1 MSGFSEVRE
10 RLARLNPEQRALLTR
25 RLAAGRDTSPSDVYL
40 EMVPAVPLRTQIF
53 GQPGESPRQIAVY
66 PASHGQQRMWL
77 LHEYSERLPVY
88 VIPSS
93 FHLVGPFDEEL
104 LMGAVADV
112 VRRHDNLRATF
123 VMEDGQLFQHVA
135 SGAEFAFE
143 AKNFQAVPEGEREAA
158 AKRFLEE
165 VAGRSFDLA
174 AAPGFRVVLA
184 RLGPEEHVLCLVLH
198 HIISD
203 GWSRS
208 NLWRDLAACY
218 TARAA
223 GAGMPPQLP
232 FQFVDYAAWQLRQL
246 AGGTFEKQA
255 EYWKAQLAGGLEPLE
270 LPSDR
275 PRPAKE
281 SFRGARA
288 SLVLDNKLIER
299 LTARAREEGATLFM
313 VLLAAYKALLH
324 RYTGSADPLIGVPVA
339 NRQRVE
345 VEALVG
351 FFVNTLVMRTDL
363 SGDPTF
369 RELLGRVKE
378 TAIQAYAH
386 QDMPFDRLVEMLQIP
401 RHAGVAP
408 VFQAGFALQD
418 FPEVSLE
425 LPDIRS
431 TPWPV
436 DTHTTKWDLHLAVEQ
451 TGDGWV
457 ATAEYSTDLFDA
469 DRVERMLGHWRVIL
483 ENIANDPGQTL
494 ANIPLL
500 TEHERHRLL
509 VDWNKTERDY
519 PQEKCVRQLFEEQ
532 AARTPDAVAVV
543 CDGESLTITALFRAQ
558 AARTP
563 QAPALESA
571 GRSFS
576 YAELDAWSDD
586 LAQRFLAAGVRRGD
600 LVGIRGVR
608 RAETVAALLGILKAG
623 AAYLPLNPSD
633 PASRLRRIL
642 EDAAPVAVVEPEKG
656 AHSATP
662 FTGIVLDVCGFDD
675 DCFPARSAGFTDVS
689 VDDLAY
695 VCYTSGSTGQPKGV
709 MIPHRGVARLVRNTN
724 YIDIRQDDVFLQ
736 LAPLSFDAS
745 TFEIWGALLNGA
757 KLVVYGPEN
766 VELGD
771 LGRSIRDNKIS
782 TLWLTSALFNL
793 MVDGELESLLGVRH
807 LLAGGDVLSVPHV
820 KKLLERMP
828 AGHVLINGYG
838 PTENTT
844 FTCCHRMD
852 RDSVINARV
861 PIGIPVTG
869 TDVVMVDEKG
879 RPAPRNAAGE
889 ILVGGAG
896 LARGYLKSPALD
908 AEKFVSLAI
917 QGGERRRFYRTG
929 DLGAWNS
936 DGTLDFRG
944 RMDEQ
949 MKIRGFR
956 VEPGEIEAALRGLEG
971 IRDAAV
977 ALDEG
982 DSGERQ
988 IRAFVVRDDTHLG
1001 VAAIKAGLQSALPDY
1016 MVPAAV
1022 HFLDALPVTPN
1033 GKVDRAALR
1042 EMAVRSQ
1049 NGSTTDPGNA
1059 PRDLLEHR
1067 LTAIWC
1073 RLFGRKDIGRDANF
1087 FELGGHSLLAAQLAH
1102 EVEKL
1107 VGHRFP
1113 IARVFQAQT
1122 IAELAAMVEG
1132 EDWAPAWSSLVPL
1145 RAEGDKAPMF
1155 FVHGYGGDVYAFVHL
1170 VRAMEKGRPV
1180 YGLQAAESSG
1190 GIPPHE
1196 TMEQMAAHYARE
1208 IRSLQPE
1215 GPYHL
1220 AGYSLGGW
1228 IAYAVAQ
1235 ELRQSGQEVA
1245 LLVLFDTAA
1254 TANVPWYFYG
1264 LTAVPDLAG
1273 RTLRHVRKLR
1283 QVPWSEIG
1291 DYLAGPLRTLRYLLS
1306 RSQREPETDYA
1317 KEMGWKADP
1326 WNLLHA
1332 RYRPAPYGGKMIV
1345 FLASARADGAARP
1358 DSRIASRSI
1367 HALKEKGSRLFWK
1380 RMARGGV
1387 RFHRVPG
1394 THHTILSTLNAPHVA
1409 REIDD
1414 ALTGQ
1419 PPSPSLVAA
1428 GEGGGATLVHW
1439 FEEQVAKTPSAP
1451 AVQFGE
1457 TCLTY
1462 RELDERVRRLA
1473 SLFSAQ
1479 GAGRGE
1485 YVAVLLERSID
1496 LLPTLFA
1503 IIRCGAAYVPLD
1515 PKLPEVRRRMILEE
1529 VQPVLVAT
1537 QSRFVSLL
1545 AGDPFARVCVDDIGE
1560 DDPVAELPVRPSPQ
1574 DAVYVIYTSGST
1586 GRPKG
1591 VVVRH
1596 DSLSNLLHS
1605 IRKRVSFG
1613 GKEIFVS
1620 ATAITWDGCLLE
1632 LFLPLVC
1639 GAKLVLASEAQ
1650 RVDPA
1655 ALINLVEESAATFFK
1670 ATPTMWQ
1677 MLVEFGWRGS
1687 PRLTALS
1694 GGEALSSDLVEALLP
1709 RTRALWNGYG
1719 PTETT
1724 GWSLACHIKG
1734 GDKIS
1739 IGTPIDNTRIY
1750 VVDANGRLCAP
1761 GEKGELWIGGLG
1773 VASGYLNQPE
1783 LTAERFI
1790 PDPFV
1795 GVPGERVFRTGDIVS
1810 LGTDGNVSFHGRAD
1824 HQVKIRGHRI
1834 ELGEIE
1840 QTLSRH
1846 PDAAHCAVT
1855 TRDGHAGLELAV
1867 YLVPRA
1873 GAELSSTRLKQWL
1886 GRHLPDYMIPA
1897 RFFILDALPLT
1908 AGGKTDRKALA
1919 QADCREVPI
1928 GGERAA
1934 PRYDLEKELCA
1945 IWKTILER
1953 EQIGI
1958 HDNFFDLGGNSL
1970 LVAACCAS
1978 VGRETGLEVPVR
1990 LLFDNPTIA
1999 GLAAE
2004 LGLSQDK
2011 LEPIVAA
2018 DRGNALPASFGQE
2031 SIWFERQVLPDA
2043 AAYNEPV
2050 AWRFAG
2056 PVDAAR
2062 LRASLGELMKRHE
2075 ILRTALVYE
2084 GGRLRQHVYPPEEVD
2099 LPWRTAVCGREC
2111 GSDEIMREDARR
2123 SFDLARAPLWRAL
2136 WIETAPGE
2144 HALQLTFHHS
2154 ISDEWSVRLLASEI
2168 QKLYAGETLDPL
2180 VLQYADY
2187 AAWQRRE
2194 HVGQGL
2200 ENLHSYWRRQLSDLP
2215 APVVIPPDLDP
2226 PVRSTG
2232 RGAVESFHLPV
2243 AVAAKFKSLAQKE
2256 GTTVFV
2262 VMLAAFQL
2270 WLRHRS
2276 GQNDILVGTP
2286 FAQRNRPETQSM
2298 TGYFL
2303 NMIPIRTKFEEGESF
2318 RALIRRV
2325 RETIL
2330 GAFKHTGLPFS
2341 SIVDLAASQRESG
2354 ARALFRTMF
2363 VLLEQGVPSIRLGEI
2378 SSHGEYLYNTGTA
2391 KCDLT
2396 LFIDAEHEEWDCR
2409 LEYSTDLFTAQCAAE
2424 MCEEMTRLF
2433 GALTE
2438 DPLRAVP

>member
-1 MSGFSEVRE
+1 MRQHDQV
-10 RLARLNPEQRALLTR
+10 AV
-25 RLAAGRDTSPSDVYL
+25 AAGDVTT
-40 EMVPAVPLRTQIF
+40 V
-53 GQPGESPRQIAVY
+53 
-66 PASHGQQRMWL
+66 
-77 LHEYSERLPVY
+77 
-88 VIPSS
+88 
-93 FHLVGPFDEEL
+93 
-104 LMGAVADV
+104 
-112 VRRHDNLRATF
+112 
-123 VMEDGQLFQHVA
+123 
-135 SGAEFAFE
+135 
-143 AKNFQAVPEGEREAA
+143 
-158 AKRFLEE
+158 
-165 VAGRSFDLA
+165 
-174 AAPGFRVVLA
+174 
-184 RLGPEEHVLCLVLH
+184 
-198 HIISD
+198 
-203 GWSRS
+203 
-208 NLWRDLAACY
+208 
-218 TARAA
+218 
-223 GAGMPPQLP
+223 
-232 FQFVDYAAWQLRQL
+232 
-246 AGGTFEKQA
+246 
-255 EYWKAQLAGGLEPLE
+255 
-270 LPSDR
+270 
-275 PRPAKE
+275 
-281 SFRGARA
+281 
-288 SLVLDNKLIER
+288 
-299 LTARAREEGATLFM
+299 
-313 VLLAAYKALLH
+313 
-324 RYTGSADPLIGVPVA
+324 TG
-339 NRQRVE
+339 
-345 VEALVG
+345 
-351 FFVNTLVMRTDL
+351 
-363 SGDPTF
+363 
-369 RELLGRVKE
+369 
-378 TAIQAYAH
+378 
-386 QDMPFDRLVEMLQIP
+386 
-401 RHAGVAP
+401 
-408 VFQAGFALQD
+408 
-418 FPEVSLE
+418 
-425 LPDIRS
+425 
-431 TPWPV
+431 
-436 DTHTTKWDLHLAVEQ
+436 
-451 TGDGWV
+451 
-457 ATAEYSTDLFDA
+457 
-469 DRVERMLGHWRVIL
+469 
-483 ENIANDPGQTL
+483 
-494 ANIPLL
+494 
-500 TEHERHRLL
+500 
-509 VDWNKTERDY
+509 
-519 PQEKCVRQLFEEQ
+519 
-532 AARTPDAVAVV
+532 
-543 CDGESLTITALFRAQ
+543 LFRAQ
-558 AARTP
+558 VARTP
-563 QAPALESA
+563 QSVALDCGQLSL
-571 GRSFS
+571 S
-576 YAELDAWSDD
+576 YADLDAWSDA
-586 LAQRFLAAGVRRGD
+586 LARRLVAAGVRRGD

-608 RAETVAALLGILKAG
+608 CAETVVGLLGILKAG

-633 PASRLRRIL
+633 PSARLRRIL
-642 EDAAPVAVVEPEKG
+642 EDAAPVAVVEPEDTG
-656 AHSATP
+656 RSAMP
-662 FTGIVLDVCGFDD
+662 FTGPVLNVNDRDD
-675 DCFPARSAGFTDVS
+675 DGGVDSS
-689 VDDLAY
+689 VDVADVTGEDLAY

-709 MIPHRGVARLVRNTN
+709 MIPHRGVTRLIDRPN
-724 YIDIRQDDVFLQ
+724 YIDIRPSDVFLQ
-736 LAPLSFDAS
+736 FAPLSFDAS

-757 KLVVYGPEN
+757 KLAIYPHEKPE
-766 VELGD
+766 LSD
-771 LGRSIRDNKIS
+771 LGTYIRKKRIT
-782 TLWLTSALFNL
+782 TLWLTSALFNR
-793 MVDGELESLLGVRH
+793 MVDCEIESLLGVRH
-807 LLAGGDVLSVPHV
+807 LLAGGDILSVPHV
-820 KKLLERMP
+820 KKLLSGMP
-828 AGHVLINGYG
+828 AGNNLVNGYG

-844 FTCCHRMD
+844 FTTCHRMD
-852 RDSVINARV
+852 RATVVADRISIGV
-861 PIGIPVTG
+861 PISG
-869 TDVVMVDEKG
+869 TEVVILDANG
-879 RPAPRNAAGE
+879 APAPAGVSGE
-889 ILVGGAG
+889 MLIGGTG
-896 LARGYLKSPALD
+896 LALGYLNSPELD
-908 AEKFVSLAI
+908 AEKFVEVADAK
-917 QGGERRRFYRTG
+917 GEKRRFYRSG
-929 DLGAWNS
+929 DLGAWNA
-936 DGTLDFRG
+936 DGTIDFRG
-944 RMDEQ
+944 RLDDQ
-949 MKIRGFR
+949 VKIRGFR
-956 VEPGEIEAALRGLEG
+956 IEPGEIESALREVPGV
-971 IRDAAV
+971 RDAIV
-977 ALDEG
+977 A
-982 DSGERQ
+982 
-988 IRAFVVRDDTHLG
+988 IRERDDGEKTLAAFI
-1001 VAAIKAGLQSALPDY
+1001 VRSVADRPDAAAIKAELAGKIPDY
-1016 MVPAAV
+1016 MVPAEFHLV
-1022 HFLDALPVTPN
+1022 ENLPVTPH
-1033 GKVDRAALR
+1033 GKVDRRALLQKHADEVGKAAAGTNDL
-1042 EMAVRSQ
+1042 
-1049 NGSTTDPGNA
+1049 A

-1067 LTAIWC
+1067 LAAIWS
-1073 RLFGRKDIGRDANF
+1073 RLFRKDRIGRNDNF
-1087 FELGGHSLLAAQLAH
+1087 FELGGHSLLAAELAH

-1113 IARVFQAQT
+1113 IALVFQAQT
-1122 IAELAAMVEG
+1122 VAELAAMVEG

-1145 RAEGDKAPMF
+1145 RVEGDKAPLF

-1170 VRAMEKGRPV
+1170 VRSMERGRPV
-1180 YGLQAAESSG
+1180 YGLQAAELSG

-1264 LTAVPDLAG
+1264 LTAVPDFAD

-1291 DYLAGPLRTLRYLLS
+1291 DYLAGPFRTLRYLLS
-1306 RSQREPETDYA
+1306 RSQREPETGYA

-1332 RYRPAPYGGKMIV
+1332 RYRPAPYEGKMIV
-1345 FLASARADGAARP
+1345 FLASARADDAAQP
-1358 DSRIASRSI
+1358 DSRIASRFI
-1367 HALKEKGSRLFWK
+1367 HALEEKGSRLFWK

-1428 GEGGGATLVHW
+1428 GEGGGATWVHW

-1479 GAGRGE
+1479 GVGRGE

-1503 IIRCGAAYVPLD
+1503 ILRCGAAYVPLD
-1515 PKLPEVRRRMILEE
+1515 PKLPAVRRRMILGE

-1560 DDPVAELPVRPSPQ
+1560 DDPIAELPVRPSPQ

-1605 IRKRVSFG
+1605 IRKRISFG
-1613 GKEIFVS
+1613 GGEVVVS
-1620 ATAITWDGCLLE
+1620 SISITWDGSILE

-1655 ALINLVEESAATFFK
+1655 AIIDLLDENAATFFV

-1677 MLVEFGWRGS
+1677 MLLEFGWRGS
-1687 PRLTALS
+1687 PRLVAWS
-1694 GGEALSSDLVEALLP
+1694 GGEALSSDLVEALLL

-1724 GWSLACHIKG
+1724 DVSLACHIKG

-1773 VASGYLNQPE
+1773 VASGYLNQLE

-1795 GVPGERVFRTGDIVS
+1795 GVPGEKVFRTGDIVS

-1824 HQVKIRGHRI
+1824 HQVKIRGQRI

-1840 QTLSRH
+1840 ETLSRH
-1846 PDAAHCAVT
+1846 PDMAHCAVT
-1855 TRDGHAGLELAV
+1855 TRDGHAGLELAA

-1873 GAELSSTRLKQWL
+1873 GAELSSARFRQWL
-1886 GRHLPDYMIPA
+1886 GRYLPDYMIPA
-1897 RFFILDALPLT
+1897 RFFVLDALPLT

-1928 GGERAA
+1928 GGEREA
-1934 PRYDLEKELCA
+1934 PRYDLEKELCV

-1953 EQIGI
+1953 EHIGI

-1978 VGRETGLEVPVR
+1978 VGRETGLEVPLR

-1999 GLAAE
+1999 GLAAD
-2004 LGLSQDK
+2004 LGVSRDK

-2031 SIWFERQVLPDA
+2031 SIWFERQAHPDV

-2050 AWRFAG
+2050 AWRFAC

-2075 ILRTALVYE
+2075 ILRTALVYQ
-2084 GGRLRQHVYPPEEVD
+2084 GGRLRQHVYPPEEVG
-2099 LPWRTAVCGREC
+2099 LPWRTAVYGREC

-2200 ENLHSYWRRQLSDLP
+2200 EHLHSYWRRQLSDLP
-2215 APVVIPPDLDP
+2215 PPVVIPPDLDP
-2226 PVRSTG
+2226 PARRTG
-2232 RGAVESFHLPV
+2232 RGAVESFHLPIAV
-2243 AVAAKFKSLAQKE
+2243 AVKFKSLAQNE

-2276 GQNDILVGTP
+2276 GQNDIVVGTP
-2286 FAQRNRPETQSM
+2286 FAQRNRPETQTM
-2298 TGYFL
+2298 PGYFL
-2303 NMIPIRTKFEEGESF
+2303 NMIPVRTELHDGEEF
-2318 RALIRRV
+2318 AALVRRV
-2325 RETIL
+2325 RGTVL
-2330 GAFKHTGLPFS
+2330 AAFDHSGLPFP
-2341 SIVDLAASQRESG
+2341 SIAELAASRRKS
-2354 ARALFRTMF
+2354 ADRTLFRQMF
-2363 VLLEQGVPSIRLGEI
+2363 VLLEQGAPTISLGETA
-2378 SSHGEYLYNTGTA
+2378 SRGEYPDNTGTA
-2391 KCDLT
+2391 KCDLS
-2396 LFIDAEHEEWDCR
+2396 LFVYAEGETWECR
-2409 LEYSTDLFTAQCAAE
+2409 LEYSTDLFSRRSASE
-2424 MCEEMTRLF
+2424 MCEDMVRF
-2433 GALTE
+2433 FAALTE
-2438 DPLRAVP
+2438 NPSVNLP

>member
-1 MSGFSEVRE
+1 VTDRHDDG
-10 RLARLNPEQRALLTR
+10 
-25 RLAAGRDTSPSDVYL
+25 G
-40 EMVPAVPLRTQIF
+40 
-53 GQPGESPRQIAVY
+53 
-66 PASHGQQRMWL
+66 
-77 LHEYSERLPVY
+77 
-88 VIPSS
+88 
-93 FHLVGPFDEEL
+93 VGPSVDL
-104 LMGAVADV
+104 ADV
-112 VRRHDNLRATF
+112 T
-123 VMEDGQLFQHVA
+123 
-135 SGAEFAFE
+135 
-143 AKNFQAVPEGEREAA
+143 GE
-158 AKRFLEE
+158 
-165 VAGRSFDLA
+165 
-174 AAPGFRVVLA
+174 
-184 RLGPEEHVLCLVLH
+184 
-198 HIISD
+198 
-203 GWSRS
+203 
-208 NLWRDLAACY
+208 
-218 TARAA
+218 
-223 GAGMPPQLP
+223 
-232 FQFVDYAAWQLRQL
+232 
-246 AGGTFEKQA
+246 
-255 EYWKAQLAGGLEPLE
+255 
-270 LPSDR
+270 
-275 PRPAKE
+275 
-281 SFRGARA
+281 
-288 SLVLDNKLIER
+288 
-299 LTARAREEGATLFM
+299 
-313 VLLAAYKALLH
+313 
-324 RYTGSADPLIGVPVA
+324 
-339 NRQRVE
+339 
-345 VEALVG
+345 
-351 FFVNTLVMRTDL
+351 
-363 SGDPTF
+363 
-369 RELLGRVKE
+369 
-378 TAIQAYAH
+378 
-386 QDMPFDRLVEMLQIP
+386 
-401 RHAGVAP
+401 
-408 VFQAGFALQD
+408 
-418 FPEVSLE
+418 
-425 LPDIRS
+425 
-431 TPWPV
+431 
-436 DTHTTKWDLHLAVEQ
+436 
-451 TGDGWV
+451 
-457 ATAEYSTDLFDA
+457 
-469 DRVERMLGHWRVIL
+469 
-483 ENIANDPGQTL
+483 
-494 ANIPLL
+494 
-500 TEHERHRLL
+500 
-509 VDWNKTERDY
+509 
-519 PQEKCVRQLFEEQ
+519 
-532 AARTPDAVAVV
+532 
-543 CDGESLTITALFRAQ
+543 
-558 AARTP
+558 
-563 QAPALESA
+563 
-571 GRSFS
+571 
-576 YAELDAWSDD
+576 
-586 LAQRFLAAGVRRGD
+586 
-600 LVGIRGVR
+600 
-608 RAETVAALLGILKAG
+608 
-623 AAYLPLNPSD
+623 
-633 PASRLRRIL
+633 
-642 EDAAPVAVVEPEKG
+642 
-656 AHSATP
+656 
-662 FTGIVLDVCGFDD
+662 
-675 DCFPARSAGFTDVS
+675 
-689 VDDLAY
+689 DLAY

-709 MIPHRGVARLVRNTN
+709 MIPHRGVVRLVGNTN
-724 YIDIRQDDVFLQ
+724 YIDIRPDDVFLQ
-736 LAPLSFDAS
+736 FAPLSFDAS

-757 KLVVYGPEN
+757 KLVVYGPAN

-1067 LTAIWC
+1067 LAAIWC

-1087 FELGGHSLLAAQLAH
+1087 FELGGHSLLAAELAH

-1170 VRAMEKGRPV
+1170 VRAMEKKRPV

-1196 TMEQMAAHYARE
+1196 TMEQMAAHYAKE

-1254 TANVPWYFYG
+1254 TANVPWYLYG
-1264 LTAVPDLAG
+1264 LTAVPDFAD

-1291 DYLAGPLRTLRYLLS
+1291 NYLAGPLRTLRYLLS

-1345 FLASARADGAARP
+1345 FLASARADSAARP
-1358 DSRIASRSI
+1358 DNRIASRSI
-1367 HALKEKGSRLFWK
+1367 HALEEKGSRLFWK

-1394 THHTILSTLNAPHVA
+1394 THHTILSALNAPHVA

-1428 GEGGGATLVHW
+1428 GEGGGATWVHW

-1479 GAGRGE
+1479 GAGRGK

-1503 IIRCGAAYVPLD
+1503 ILRCGAAYVPLD
-1515 PKLPEVRRRMILEE
+1515 PKLPEVRRRMMLEE

-1545 AGDPFARVCVDDIGE
+1545 AGDPFPRVRVDDIGE

-1650 RVDPA
+1650 RIDPA
-1655 ALINLVEESAATFFK
+1655 ALVNLVEESAATFFK

-1687 PRLTALS
+1687 PRLNALS
-1694 GGEALSSDLVEALLP
+1694 GGEALSSDLVEALLR

-1724 GWSLACHIKG
+1724 DISLACHIKG
-1734 GDKIS
+1734 GDKIT
-1739 IGTPIDNTRIY
+1739 IGTVR
-1750 VVDANGRLCAP
+1750 
-1761 GEKGELWIGGLG
+1761 
-1773 VASGYLNQPE
+1773 
-1783 LTAERFI
+1783 
-1790 PDPFV
+1790 
-1795 GVPGERVFRTGDIVS
+1795 
-1810 LGTDGNVSFHGRAD
+1810 
-1824 HQVKIRGHRI
+1824 
-1834 ELGEIE
+1834 
-1840 QTLSRH
+1840 
-1846 PDAAHCAVT
+1846 
-1855 TRDGHAGLELAV
+1855 
-1867 YLVPRA
+1867 
-1873 GAELSSTRLKQWL
+1873 
-1886 GRHLPDYMIPA
+1886 M
-1897 RFFILDALPLT
+1897 
-1908 AGGKTDRKALA
+1908 RK
-1919 QADCREVPI
+1919 
-1928 GGERAA
+1928 
-1934 PRYDLEKELCA
+1934 
-1945 IWKTILER
+1945 
-1953 EQIGI
+1953 
-1958 HDNFFDLGGNSL
+1958 
-1970 LVAACCAS
+1970 
-1978 VGRETGLEVPVR
+1978 
-1990 LLFDNPTIA
+1990 
-1999 GLAAE
+1999 
-2004 LGLSQDK
+2004 
-2011 LEPIVAA
+2011 
-2018 DRGNALPASFGQE
+2018 
-2031 SIWFERQVLPDA
+2031 
-2043 AAYNEPV
+2043 
-2050 AWRFAG
+2050 
-2056 PVDAAR
+2056 
-2062 LRASLGELMKRHE
+2062 
-2075 ILRTALVYE
+2075 
-2084 GGRLRQHVYPPEEVD
+2084 
-2099 LPWRTAVCGREC
+2099 
-2111 GSDEIMREDARR
+2111 
-2123 SFDLARAPLWRAL
+2123 
-2136 WIETAPGE
+2136 
-2144 HALQLTFHHS
+2144 
-2154 ISDEWSVRLLASEI
+2154 
-2168 QKLYAGETLDPL
+2168 
-2180 VLQYADY
+2180 
-2187 AAWQRRE
+2187 
-2194 HVGQGL
+2194 
-2200 ENLHSYWRRQLSDLP
+2200 
-2215 APVVIPPDLDP
+2215 
-2226 PVRSTG
+2226 
-2232 RGAVESFHLPV
+2232 
-2243 AVAAKFKSLAQKE
+2243 
-2256 GTTVFV
+2256 
-2262 VMLAAFQL
+2262 
-2270 WLRHRS
+2270 
-2276 GQNDILVGTP
+2276 
-2286 FAQRNRPETQSM
+2286 
-2298 TGYFL
+2298 
-2303 NMIPIRTKFEEGESF
+2303 
-2318 RALIRRV
+2318 
-2325 RETIL
+2325 
-2330 GAFKHTGLPFS
+2330 
-2341 SIVDLAASQRESG
+2341 
-2354 ARALFRTMF
+2354 
-2363 VLLEQGVPSIRLGEI
+2363 
-2378 SSHGEYLYNTGTA
+2378 
-2391 KCDLT
+2391 
-2396 LFIDAEHEEWDCR
+2396 
-2409 LEYSTDLFTAQCAAE
+2409 
-2424 MCEEMTRLF
+2424 
-2433 GALTE
+2433 
-2438 DPLRAVP
+2438 